1 MNRDKYGLIV
11 QKDGDDGDSLHRMG
25 VFLIGEIL
33 ARRDYIASKAMLDMI
48 SHLSSIDENGKIYW
62 RRGATQWTNPNDVS
76 RDQLIPVII
85 GLGLFEREA
94 GLPSHVLD
102 KTIAMIEENRLRAPN
117 GDLFIGHYSLIVRS
131 TWQRY
136 DYLQKALSWAFLLI
150 TDVPLVF
157 GAIVKCLPFRWNEQK
172 KAFERNGMDQVDD
185 WNDFLPL
192 LQAMILAPTPLT
204 WLARK
209 IYSNFRGENHGH
221 LLNSTYLCDSDV
233 LDALLWYNRHTSGGN
248 PELVDPFVSVI
259 SFRFRTN
266 QWVKRIKDLIRFW

>member
-1 MNRDKYGLIV
+1 MYRDKYGLIV

-33 ARRDYIASKAMLDMI
+33 ARRDLAASKAMLDMI
-48 SHLSSIDENGKIYW
+48 SHLSSIDEHGRITW
-62 RRGATQWTNPNDVS
+62 IRGATQWTNPNDVS

-102 KTIAMIEENRLRAPN
+102 KTVSMIEENKLRAPN
-117 GDLFIGHYSLIVRS
+117 GDLFIGHYSLIVRA

-150 TDVPLVF
+150 TDVPLVL
-157 GAIVKCLPFRWNEQK
+157 GSVVKCLPFRWNEQK
-172 KAFERNGMDQVDD
+172 REIERNGMDQVDD
-185 WNDFLPL
+185 WNDLLPL

-221 LLNSTYLCDSDV
+221 LISAHVGPENDV
-233 LDALLWYNRHTSGGN
+233 FNALLWYNRLTSGGN
-248 PELVDPFVSVI
+248 PELVDPFVSAI
-259 SFRFRTN
+259 SFHFRTN
-266 QWVKRIKDLIRFW
+266 QWIKRVKSMVRFW